1 MNRVRTRRTAALALT
16 AAITLGGSLA
26 AAAPAG
32 AISQT
37 GGIGCSTHGVTVFVG
52 YGYTSMGC
60 FAGSAGSVGANLNGT
75 GSVMGVWNHGYAQY
89 YESNGAPDV
98 TGFDADSLHYKYD
111 DPDSLTYS
119 VSIMP

>member
-1 MNRVRTRRTAALALT
+1 MKHVHARRTAVLALT
-16 AAITLGGSLA
+16 AAVTVGGGLL

-60 FAGSAGSVGANLNGT
+60 FAGTAGSVRTSLNGT

-89 YESNGAPDV
+89 YTSSNFNDV

-111 DPDSLTYS
+111 DPDSWTYS
-119 VSIMP
+119 VTILN